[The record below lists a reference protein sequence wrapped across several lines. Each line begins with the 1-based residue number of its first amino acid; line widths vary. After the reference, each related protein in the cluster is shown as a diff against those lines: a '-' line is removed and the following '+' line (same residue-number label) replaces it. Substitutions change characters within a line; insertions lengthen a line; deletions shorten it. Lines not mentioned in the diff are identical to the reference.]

1 MNSPKPLNKLLFGSS
16 KEIKSLL
23 DRASYLNELT
33 CYLRTILPE
42 TVAPHCQIANIK
54 MNRSGINLV
63 LITDSPVWSTKI
75 RFYIPAIL
83 SHMKKHKELQQLNSI
98 RIKTRPR
105 EYHNTEEEQIRVVQ
119 MSDKS
124 AQLIAQAANSTQDET
139 LKAALKR
146 LSNRG
151 ANNSGKH

>member
-16 KEIKSLL
+16 TEIKSLL

-33 CYLRTILPE
+33 CYLCTILPAN
-42 TVAPHCQIANIK
+42 VAPHCQIANIK

-63 LITDSPVWSTKI
+63 LITDSPAWSTKI

-105 EYHNTEEEQIRVVQ
+105 EYRTEEEQIRVVQ